1 MISFDEYARHDALGL
16 AGLVRHGEVSPREL
30 LEAAL
35 ARLDA
40 VNPALGAVVRDRR
53 ERARTEADNVNPA
66 PPLAGVPFLVKDLLA
81 TLAGEPTGC
90 GNRLLQG
97 LPMPHDSEMVR
108 RWRAAGLVIAGR
120 TATPEFGLHP
130 VTEPKLHGPAR
141 NPWDPNR
148 TPGGSSGGSAAA
160 VAARIVPMASGG
172 DGGGSIRIP
181 ASCCG
186 LFGFKPSRGM
196 TPSGPDMGELWHGY
210 AIEHVISRSVR
221 DSAASLDATAGT
233 DAGAPYAAPARPAS
247 FLTDLGRQPPRLRV
261 AFTDRPLF
269 GHGSVHPDASAAMRR
284 AAALL
289 ESLGHHV
296 EEAPPPVDAHACS
309 LDFMTVVA
317 AQMRAT
323 VEQAAAVAG
332 VTPRAADFEPA
343 TWTVSLLGRALG
355 APAYIAAVTRL
366 QLATRRLAPFFDT
379 WDLLLTPTLA
389 QPPVALGALDPS
401 AAEQRLMAGINA
413 LGAGWLLK
421 ALNVVEPLAMKTFDF
436 MPYTALF
443 NVTGQPAMSVPLHWN
458 DAGLPIGVQLAG
470 RFGDDALLL
479 RVAAQLEAAQPW
491 FDRVPGGEMAGRTSS

>member
-1 MISFDEYARHDALGL
+1 MISFEDYARHDALGL
-16 AGLVRHGEVSPREL
+16 AALVRRGEVRPLEL

-35 ARLDA
+35 ARIDA

-53 ERARTEADNVNPA
+53 ERARVEAEAVNLA
-66 PPLAGVPFLVKDLLA
+66 APLAGVPFLVKDLLSN
-81 TLAGEPTGC
+81 LAGEPTGSS
-90 GNRLLQG
+90 NRLLQR
-97 LPMPHDSEMVR
+97 LPMPRDSEMVR

-130 VTEPKLHGPAR
+130 VTEPRLHGPAR
-141 NPWDPNR
+141 NPWDLAR

-160 VAARIVPMASGG
+160 VAARMVPMASGG

-186 LFGFKPSRGM
+186 LFGFKPSRGL
-196 TPSGPDMGELWHGY
+196 TPSGPDAGENWHGY
-210 AIEHVISRSVR
+210 AIEHVITRSVR
-221 DSAASLDATAGT
+221 DSAAALDATAGI
-233 DAGAPYAAPARPAS
+233 DPGAPYAAPDRPAS
-247 FLTDLGRQPPRLRV
+247 FLTDLAREPGRLRI
-261 AFTDRPLF
+261 AFTERPLF
-269 GHGSVHPDASAAMRR
+269 GAAATHPDAVAALRD

-296 EEAPPPVDAHACS
+296 EEAHPPVDAHATA

-317 AQMRAT
+317 CEMRAT
-323 VEQAAAVAG
+323 IELAARTVGVA
-332 VTPRAADFEPA
+332 PRAADFEPA
-343 TWTVSLLGRALG
+343 TWTVGLLGRALG

-366 QLATRRLAPFFDT
+366 QLASRRLAPFFEN

-401 AAEQRLMAGINA
+401 RAEQQLMAVINA

-421 ALNVVEPLAMKTFDF
+421 ALNVVEPLAMKTFAF
-436 MPYTALF
+436 MPCTALF

-458 DAGLPIGVQLAG
+458 AAGLPIGVQLAG
-470 RFGDDALLL
+470 RFGDDGLLL
-479 RVAAQLEAAQPW
+479 RVAAQLEAARPW
-491 FDRVPGGEMAGRTSS
+491 FERVPPGPQPRGASS